1 MCRCRGRP
9 GMRSIHEEGPRINR
23 IRPLL
28 NDYDY
33 GAIRRCCRYKVV
45 FQMSRAVA
53 ILQHREEVAPDH
65 FLLYLDC
72 PEVASAAVP
81 GQFVHMRVAEG
92 ADPLLRRPFSI
103 MLSDAGTGE
112 VRLLVRVVGRG
123 TEAIA
128 SHADGTH
135 YDLLGPLGRGWTL
148 PEGDE
153 DLTLVAGGVGVAPL
167 IALADHL
174 RLSANASHL
183 SSLYGAAT
191 EDLLVCW
198 TEFSS
203 RCDHFVAATDDG
215 SAGEEGLITE
225 VLATEISERGGG
237 RLDLSGDGHCMSG
250 LDGAVDGLRCGG
262 MSGLRGAGGWC
273 GRGLR
278 ARMC

>member
-1 MCRCRGRP
+1 
-9 GMRSIHEEGPRINR
+9 
-23 IRPLL
+23 
-28 NDYDY
+28 
-33 GAIRRCCRYKVV
+33 
-45 FQMSRAVA
+45 MSRAVA
-53 ILQHREEVAPDH
+53 ILQHREEVAPGH
-65 FLLYLDC
+65 YLLYLDC
-72 PEVASAAVP
+72 PEVASAATP

-103 MLSDAGTGE
+103 MLSDAGAGE

-123 TEAIA
+123 TEALA
-128 SHADGTH
+128 SHADGTR

-183 SSLYGAAT
+183 SSLFGAAT

-203 RCDHFVAATDDG
+203 RCDHFVAATEDG
-215 SAGEEGLITE
+215 SAGDGADHGGVGGRDFRASSAPRVCLRSEGH
-225 VLATEISERGGG
+225 VGGG
-237 RLDLSGDGHCMSG
+237 RLDLSRDGHCVSG
-250 LDGAVDGLRCGG
+250 LDGAVDGLRGG
-262 MSGLRGAGGWC
+262 GVPGLRGSGG
-273 GRGLR
+273 GRG
-278 ARMC
+278 